1 MIITRLRQIMLEN
14 PAIVLDL
21 DQRIYPIEWP
31 DAPTFP
37 LAILQRVGGLG
48 LTDMKGEA
56 GIEHVRVQIDVYT
69 DKGYADLA
77 RICLNIRRQFNGF
90 KGGPSGA
97 PCVVD
102 RSAVINM
109 MDLPANEVKQAGPRL
124 RRRCLEL
131 SVWSKEI

>member
-1 MIITRLRQIMLEN
+1 MIITRIRQVMLED
-14 PAIVLDL
+14 PKIVLDL
-21 DQRIYPIEWP
+21 DQRIYPVEWP

-37 LAILQRVGGLG
+37 LAVLQRAGGIG

-56 GIEHVRVQIDVYT
+56 GIEHARVQIDVYT
-69 DKGYADLA
+69 DTGYTDLT
-77 RICLNIRRQFNGF
+77 RMVSNIRRRFNGF
-90 KGGPSGA
+90 KGGPKDA
-97 PCVVD
+97 PCAID
-102 RSAVINM
+102 RCAVINM